1 MAEYVSKKT
10 RALNGQPKISPE
22 RGHLDYQSGATA
34 AKRPTALSIFPH
46 IGMIN
51 NKNTYTTKKMEQER
65 SIQALPMGD
74 NDYPANNIMK
84 NDIKMYKN
92 EYIKTKDMLLN
103 RKHKKIKQ
111 SGNN

>member
-1 MAEYVSKKT
+1 
-10 RALNGQPKISPE
+10 
-22 RGHLDYQSGATA
+22 
-34 AKRPTALSIFPH
+34 
-46 IGMIN
+46 
-51 NKNTYTTKKMEQER
+51 MEQER